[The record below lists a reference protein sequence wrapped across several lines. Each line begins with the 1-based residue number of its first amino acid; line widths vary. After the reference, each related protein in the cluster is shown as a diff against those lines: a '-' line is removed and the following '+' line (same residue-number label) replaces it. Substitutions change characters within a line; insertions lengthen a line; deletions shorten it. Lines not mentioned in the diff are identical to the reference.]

1 MYKSLTV
8 LALFGMIAACAAP
21 QAAPQSA
28 AAETVKPA
36 ASSRGEATTRVCEE
50 FEEEST
56 GTRLGTE
63 KVCKDVP
70 ASEKNPQTR

>member
-1 MYKSLTV
+1 MYKSLAV
-8 LALFGMIAACAAP
+8 LALFGTIAACAAP
-21 QAAPQSA
+21 QTAPQSA
-28 AAETVKPA
+28 AAENAGPA
-36 ASSRGEATTRVCEE
+36 ASSNTEATTRVCEE

-70 ASEKNPQTR
+70 ASEKNPQTS

>member
-1 MYKSLTV
+1 MYKSLAV
-8 LALFGMIAACAAP
+8 LVLFGTIAACAAP
-21 QAAPQSA
+21 QTAPQSA
-28 AAETVKPA
+28 AAENAGPA
-36 ASSRGEATTRVCEE
+36 ASSNTEATTRVCEE

-70 ASEKNPQTR
+70 ASEKNPQTS